1 MDSGITEFLR
11 WRPLPDR
18 RQALEFTEQGWALAE
33 ACAQLSEYGRPQ
45 ALIVFLLGRVLG
57 ELVERDLGSGSQVG
71 IEWHEKDRVSAGI
84 SFQIDAL
91 KALAGACDM
100 EVGELQNALLS
111 SLELA
116 LLDMYGEHK
125 DSQQLH

>member
-11 WRPLPDR
+11 WRPLPER
-18 RQALEFTEQGWALAE
+18 RQALEFSEQGWALAE

-45 ALIVFLLGRVLG
+45 ALIVSLLGRVLG
-57 ELVERDLGSGSQVG
+57 ELVERDLGGGSEVG
-71 IEWHEKDRVSAGI
+71 IEWHERDRGTAGI
-84 SFQIDAL
+84 SFKTDAL
-91 KALAGACDM
+91 KALAVACDM
-100 EVGELQNALLS
+100 EVGELQSALLS

-125 DSQQLH
+125 DRQQLH